1 MCDGREFAVISQE
14 DGKLV
19 TTPAGWYPDPDG
31 SGGQRYF
38 DGQSWTDHTAP
49 GAAPA
54 AVEAP
59 ALDAVAAAPKS
70 GPNTKAIIGVLA
82 GVVVLLIVG
91 VTAVVLTMKTDVGDA
106 SVTHKPS
113 EKSPETS
120 VVAEE
125 TPSGTGEEAPTLENQ
140 ASSVGQAVRDGNFE
154 FVVKGVDRAPSVS
167 DPELPELTKTAQ
179 GEFVLVNMTV
189 TNVGSEPQTFF
200 ASFNKLS
207 DGTTT
212 YESDDEAWIYLGNTV
227 TDINPG
233 DSIDTA
239 VVYDVP
245 VGTDL
250 ESIELHDGPFSDG
263 VVVGL

>member
-1 MCDGREFAVISQE
+1 
-14 DGKLV
+14 V

-38 DGQSWTDHTAP
+38 DGQSWTDQR
-49 GAAPA
+49 APA
-54 AVEAP
+54 APPAAMEAP
-59 ALDAVAAAPKS
+59 PLDAAQAAPKS

-113 EKSPETS
+113 DGSPKTS
-120 VVAEE
+120 AVAES
-125 TPSGTGEEAPTLENQ
+125 PSATGQEAPTLEDQ
-140 ASSVGQAVRDGNFE
+140 AYSIGMPARDGNFE
-154 FVVKGVDRAPSVS
+154 FVVNGVDRAPSVS

-179 GEFVLVNMTV
+179 GEFVLVNMKV
-189 TNVGSEPQTFF
+189 TNVGTEPQTFF

-207 DGTTT
+207 DGTTVF
-212 YESDDEAWIYLGNTV
+212 ESDDEAWIYLGNTV

-233 DSIDTA
+233 DSIDTS